1 MLISFGRLNPELK
14 TINMLRYFNKI
25 EPHDSSFFILQ
36 LIENEV
42 DTSGVFSLSEIIETP
57 EFKSLHEQTARCY
70 EIIKKKSKYE
80 EFNIIEPLF
89 IVNPQLENED
99 LEYSFYSKIINHI
112 REYELQHGDHVWTID
127 ITSCMSSI
135 SYLASELSIASDS
148 KISYVLKS
156 KEGFGPSGTEIEE
169 SPFSRA
175 DHVIDVPSSIAV
187 KALQNLNDKSINFL
201 LVLMHHE
208 QTNKKEDF
216 NLDDL
221 ESILTSSSD
230 SDNTEIGLTKPEA
243 DLRAEELSLVCG
255 YNFDLGKHPTRVT
268 EKLHNN
274 QLIFRTNEINPA
286 RFKLTDLGEF
296 VAHWVYSK
304 IGLKW

>member
-1 MLISFGRLNPELK
+1 MR
-14 TINMLRYFNKI
+14 
-25 EPHDSSFFILQ
+25 
-36 LIENEV
+36 
-42 DTSGVFSLSEIIETP
+42 
-57 EFKSLHEQTARCY
+57 A
-70 EIIKKKSKYE
+70 
-80 EFNIIEPLF
+80 
-89 IVNPQLENED
+89 
-99 LEYSFYSKIINHI
+99 
-112 REYELQHGDHVWTID
+112 
-127 ITSCMSSI
+127 SI

-230 SDNTEIGLTKPEA
+230 SDDTEIGLTKPEA
-243 DLRAEELSLVCG
+243 DLRAEELSLVW
-255 YNFDLGKHPTRVT
+255 DIILIWASIQRVT

-296 VAHWVYSK
+296 VAHWFT
-304 IGLKW
+304 LR